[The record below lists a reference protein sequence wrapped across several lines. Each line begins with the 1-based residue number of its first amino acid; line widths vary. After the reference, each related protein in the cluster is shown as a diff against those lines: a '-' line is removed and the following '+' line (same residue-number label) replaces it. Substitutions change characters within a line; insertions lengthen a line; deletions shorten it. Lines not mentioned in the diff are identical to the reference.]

1 MTEGYQPPTSR
12 SGDVD
17 QDTATLPRVTV
28 PPASAGSRAD
38 APGAAGAP
46 GTGAPTGAG
55 SADGWSTV
63 SRSDAPRPPA
73 VRPDAAP
80 GRSDIA
86 PGRSDA
92 VSSRPDLP
100 TDRYATGSGDP
111 RGAGYGNPGNPGYGN
126 PGNPGYGNP
135 GNPGY
140 GNPGNPG
147 YSGYEGEQPDAG
159 GLGSRLSAAA
169 STVAAGAT
177 AAAVNAKT
185 AIKSAAN
192 EAESRAGRPAAG
204 RPRGR
209 QPRRARLTLSHIN
222 VYSVFK
228 FSCVLA
234 IALFFVW
241 LITVGVLYGVLDVSG
256 VFDRVNSAVHDING
270 NGKDTNV
277 ITGSVVFGFAI
288 IIGVVNIVLFIAL
301 STVGAMVYNL
311 CADLVGG
318 AEVTLSERE

>member
-1 MTEGYQPPTSR
+1 VTEGYQPPTSR

-28 PPASAGSRAD
+28 PPASGGSAPAGQRAAGPGPSGSRAPSAGVPS
-38 APGAAGAP
+38 APGVGGAGVGGAGAGAAGA
-46 GTGAPTGAG
+46 G
-55 SADGWSTV
+55 SGDGWSAV
-63 SRSDAPRPPA
+63 SRSDAPRPPIA
-73 VRPDAAP
+73 RPDGAP
-80 GRSDIA
+80 ARQ
-86 PGRSDA
+86 
-92 VSSRPDLP
+92 DLP
-100 TDRYATGSGDP
+100 TDRYATGP
-111 RGAGYGNPGNPGYGN
+111 AGGYGNPGYGN
-126 PGNPGYGNP
+126 PGY

-140 GNPGNPG
+140 GNPGYDG
-147 YSGYEGEQPDAG
+147 SGSGGSQQPDAG
-159 GLGSRLSAAA
+159 GLGSRISSAA
-169 STVAAGAT
+169 STVAATAT

-185 AIKSAAN
+185 AMKTAAN
-192 EAESRAGRPAAG
+192 EAESRAGRPVAG

-241 LITVGVLYGVLDVSG
+241 LITVGVLYGILDVSG

-270 NGKDTNV
+270 NGKDNNV